1 MVLIGF
7 LNVINFWILIGEVGS
22 NLTNYTTRRYWIADL
37 PYYLLICDVSLE
49 SFAVVNACVLGL
61 LLIFCWND

>member
-7 LNVINFWILIGEVGS
+7 LNVINFWILIGKVGS
-22 NLTNYTTRRYWIADL
+22 NLINYTARRYWIADL

-49 SFAVVNACVLGL
+49 SLCSYECLCFGFTSHPFA
-61 LLIFCWND
+61 